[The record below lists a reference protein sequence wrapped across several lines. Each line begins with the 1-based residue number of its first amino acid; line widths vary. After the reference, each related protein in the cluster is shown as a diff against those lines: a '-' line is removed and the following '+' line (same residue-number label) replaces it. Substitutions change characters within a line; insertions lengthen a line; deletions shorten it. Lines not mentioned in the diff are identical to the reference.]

1 MSSKNREIK
10 LGTMV
15 ETPKGVIKIGLVKY
29 DPKND
34 EYFYSVFGS
43 KCKWF
48 HEKEVVVCK
57 DQPKR
62 RKKKLKSSP
71 VKTKRALKKQ

>member
-1 MSSKNREIK
+1 MNIKNREIK

-15 ETPKGVIKIGLVKY
+15 ETPNGVIKVGLVKY
-29 DPKND
+29 DPKKD

-43 KCKWF
+43 KSKWY
-48 HEKEVVVCK
+48 HEKEVVICK

-62 RKKKLKSSP
+62 RLKKLKSSIQN
-71 VKTKRALKKQ
+71 TKKNSMK